1 MLGCA
6 VFKRV
11 VSYLSG
17 NGGSTLHCVGV
28 NLSCGVGAAVREI
41 ACFGGAGRAIL
52 NLMGYI

>member
-28 NLSCGVGAAVREI
+28 NLCCGVGAAVREI